1 MSSYSPVP
9 IIMLHRIGLP
19 SLRKGQRGLTW
30 SSLLFQWSM
39 LAASRR
45 VFAGLSLSALLDV
58 WEERADCSGRHLVL
72 TFQDAYSSLHRAA
85 LPVLRRL
92 GWTAT
97 VFA

>member
-58 WEERADCSGRHLVL
+58 WEERADCSGRPLVL
-72 TFQDAYSSLHRAA
+72 TFDDAYSSLHRAA